1 MLLIG
6 GDKTGDDGWND
17 RYVPIADRIYDEHLI
32 AIEKEDQEMAKS
44 FKTLRERM
52 TPGAQARARE
62 KTASMMKDMALHE
75 LRSAREL
82 TQGAL
87 AEQLNLEQPAVSKL
101 EHRTD
106 MYVRKYIE
114 AMGGELEIIAHVP
127 EGNVRINQFEELE
140 QGQVQQTVAR

>member
-1 MLLIG
+1 
-6 GDKTGDDGWND
+6 
-17 RYVPIADRIYDEHLI
+17 
-32 AIEKEDQEMAKS
+32 
-44 FKTLRERM
+44 M

-62 KTASMMKDMALHE
+62 KTAHMMKDMPLRE

-101 EHRTD
+101 ERRTD
-106 MYVRKYIE
+106 MYVSTLRKYIE
-114 AMGGELEIIAHVP
+114 AMGGELEIIAHFP

-140 QGQVQQTVAR
+140 QDQVQQTVAR